1 MYTKRLLPSGQYKIF
16 CICCFNICNVQKKPN
31 QTTSAEEQNFQN
43 IAHSCGIASD
53 LIAEKQRRMFLL
65 SDIPDS
71 GTGLI
76 AARSISLGEVV
87 IEEEPL
93 VVVEAE
99 VKNSNISWQVQF
111 WIIF

>member
-1 MYTKRLLPSGQYKIF
+1 
-16 CICCFNICNVQKKPN
+16 
-31 QTTSAEEQNFQN
+31 
-43 IAHSCGIASD
+43 
-53 LIAEKQRRMFLL
+53 MFLL

-87 IEEEPL
+87 IEEAPL

-99 VKNSNISWQVQF
+99 VKNSNISW
-111 WIIF
+111 

>member
-1 MYTKRLLPSGQYKIF
+1 MECIQKEGNKKSSAFLLFQSLQ
-16 CICCFNICNVQKKPN
+16 CNVQKKPN

-43 IAHSCGIASD
+43 IAHSCGVASD

-99 VKNSNISWQVQF
+99 VKNSNISW
-111 WIIF
+111 